1 MKCDIIK
8 DLIPLYS
15 EGLCGEESKKEVEEH
30 IRTCSACES
39 CLKNLPKAEIVSFG
53 TDEAVPFK
61 KVKKRLK
68 LRVALIIFLALILL
82 SVVSVLGYMTYCQ
95 INHPYGGV
103 SFDSLI
109 LSNELKPV
117 GKMLADGDMEGY
129 ADSIVGNMLADGDM
143 DGYAGSI
150 SEFAMNMGRGMSP
163 DSQNCSGV
171 VLQKLKD
178 GYERVKQYSPKPG
191 KIRFGYFGDQ
201 STEAYMAE
209 MPIIF
214 TLSDGREYEYA
225 FYMVR
230 QGDGKFIATNQ
241 LCDTLNM
248 KETLGSAG
256 EDIAVFVN
264 SVLVANGI
272 AHDNELKAVAQ
283 FINHGSSGE
292 GIAGFV
298 KKRFAPEDRESV
310 FEGITTYFEKGY
322 SIDMSFSLMRFD
334 EQKQSIY
341 YLVTLIGRD
350 GDITKIITI
359 RLYADEYGFYSP
371 NPDDITGADNSDL
384 CKALSEIFG

>member
-8 DLIPLYS
+8 DLIPFYS
-15 EGLCGEESKKEVEEH
+15 EGLCSEESKKEVEEH
-30 IRTCSACES
+30 IKSCSACES
-39 CLKNLPKAEIVSFG
+39 CLKNLPKAEPVSFG
-53 TDEAVPFK
+53 TDASVPFK
-61 KVKKRLK
+61 KVKNRLK
-68 LRVALIIFLALILL
+68 LRVALIILLALILL
-82 SVVSVLGYMTYCQ
+82 SIISVLGYMTYCQ

-117 GKMLADGDMEGY
+117 GNMLAGGDMEGY

-143 DGYAGSI
+143 EGYVGSI

-163 DSQNCSGV
+163 DAGKSSSML
-171 VLQKLKD
+171 LQKLKD
-178 GYERVKQYSPKPG
+178 GYERVRQYSPKPG
-191 KIRFGYFGDQ
+191 KIRFGYFDDQ

-248 KETLGSAG
+248 KETFGSAG

-264 SVLVANGI
+264 SVLIANGI
-272 AHDNELKAVAQ
+272 APDNELKAVAQ
-283 FINHGSSGE
+283 FINHGSTGE
-292 GIAGFV
+292 GIANFV
-298 KKRFAPEDRESV
+298 KKRFAPEDREAV
-310 FEGITTYFEKGY
+310 FEGITSYFEKGY
-322 SIDMSFSLMRFD
+322 GIDMSFSLARFD
-334 EQKQSIY
+334 EEEQRIY
-341 YLVTLIGRD
+341 YLVTLIGQD
-350 GDITKIITI
+350 GDTSKIITL

-371 NPDDITGADNSDL
+371 SPDDITGADNSDL
-384 CKALSEIFG
+384 CVALSKIFG

>member
-15 EGLCGEESKKEVEEH
+15 EGLCCEESKREVEEH
-30 IRTCSACES
+30 IRSCSACES
-39 CLKNLPKAEIVSFG
+39 CLKKLPKAEIASFG

-61 KVKKRLK
+61 KVKKRLR
-68 LRVALIIFLALILL
+68 LRVALIILLALILL
-82 SVVSVLGYMTYCQ
+82 SIVSVLGYMTYCQ

-117 GKMLADGDMEGY
+117 GNMLADGDMEGY
-129 ADSIVGNMLADGDM
+129 ADSISD
-143 DGYAGSI
+143 
-150 SEFAMNMGRGMSP
+150 FAMNMGRGMSP

-191 KIRFGYFGDQ
+191 KIRFGYFDDQ

-209 MPIIF
+209 MPIFF

-225 FYMVR
+225 FCMVR

-264 SVLVANGI
+264 SVLIANGI
-272 AHDNELKAVAQ
+272 APDNELKAVAQ

-292 GIAGFV
+292 GIANFV
-298 KKRFAPEDRESV
+298 KKRFAPDNREAV
-310 FEGITTYFEKGY
+310 FEGITAYFKKGY
-322 SIDMSFSLMRFD
+322 SVDMSFSLMRFD

-341 YLVTLIGRD
+341 YLVTLIGQD
-350 GDITKIITI
+350 VDTAKIITM

-371 NPDDITGADNSDL
+371 SSADITGADNSDL

>member
-82 SVVSVLGYMTYCQ
+82 SVISVLGYMTYCQ

-117 GKMLADGDMEGY
+117 GNMLADGDME
-129 ADSIVGNMLADGDM
+129 
-143 DGYAGSI
+143 GYAGSI

-163 DSQNCSGV
+163 NSQKCSGV

-201 STEAYMAE
+201 RTEASIAE

-214 TLSDGREYEYA
+214 TLPDGREYEYA